1 MTTSAPSYS
10 GPGRPGPRAPR
21 EGGRPR
27 FIPRRKVCAFCV
39 DHTKFI
45 DYKSVERFGRYIS
58 DRGRIEPR
66 RKTGTCA
73 FHQRML
79 ANAIKRAR
87 HVALLPFT
95 QDHIRLTGVMAS
107 RPPMRAPYHRPGPP
121 TEAPAPPPATAPEG
135 LPAEADADGNPPATA
150 EALVPAEAQD
160 TPEPQASAEAPAVAS
175 AEEVTE
181 TPA

>member
-1 MTTSAPSYS
+1 MTS
-10 GPGRPGPRAPR
+10 RPGPRPPR

-39 DHTKFI
+39 DHTSFI
-45 DYKSVERFGRYIS
+45 DYKSTERFGRYIS

-73 FHQRML
+73 WHQRML
-79 ANAIKRAR
+79 ATAIKRAR

-107 RPPMRAPYHRPGPP
+107 RPAPMRPPYR
-121 TEAPAPPPATAPEG
+121 PPAGPMFGGPRDTGAPE
-135 LPAEADADGNPPATA
+135 PIAAEASPEAVPQAEPEEATA
-150 EALVPAEAQD
+150 GAQG
-160 TPEPQASAEAPAVAS
+160 
-175 AEEVTE
+175 
-181 TPA
+181 

>member
-1 MTTSAPSYS
+1 MTS
-10 GPGRPGPRAPR
+10 GPPRGPRPPQR

-39 DHTKFI
+39 DHAEAV

-73 FHQRML
+73 RHQRML
-79 ANAIKRAR
+79 ATAIKRAR

-95 QDHIRLTGVMAS
+95 QDHIRISGVMAP
-107 RPPMRAPYHRPGPP
+107 RPPMRREPFQPRPPM
-121 TEAPAPPPATAPEG
+121 APPEAEVAPVEIPEAAEETAVEQPAVEEPATP
-135 LPAEADADGNPPATA
+135 
-150 EALVPAEAQD
+150 
-160 TPEPQASAEAPAVAS
+160 
-175 AEEVTE
+175 
-181 TPA
+181 

>member
-121 TEAPAPPPATAPEG
+121 GEAPPPPPPPPVAAAPDTAPPDATSNG
-135 LPAEADADGNPPATA
+135 TSAAEDAQTLVEATVADVTA
-150 EALVPAEAQD
+150 
-160 TPEPQASAEAPAVAS
+160 
-175 AEEVTE
+175 EVTE
-181 TPA
+181 PQL

>member
-1 MTTSAPSYS
+1 MTFGPS
-10 GPGRPGPRAPR
+10 RGPRPPQR

-39 DHTKFI
+39 DHATAI

-73 FHQRML
+73 HHQRML

-95 QDHIRLTGVMAS
+95 QDHIRITGVMAP
-107 RPPMRAPYHRPGPP
+107 RPPMRREPYPRPPMPVAGPDGEATPAAAPDGEATP
-121 TEAPAPPPATAPEG
+121 EIDVEQAPAA
-135 LPAEADADGNPPATA
+135 AEAAVEP
-150 EALVPAEAQD
+150 EAVGTGAAKEPT
-160 TPEPQASAEAPAVAS
+160 TP
-175 AEEVTE
+175 
-181 TPA
+181 

>member
-1 MTTSAPSYS
+1 MTS
-10 GPGRPGPRAPR
+10 GPSRGPRPPQR

-39 DHTKFI
+39 DHATSV

-73 FHQRML
+73 HHQRML

-95 QDHIRLTGVMAS
+95 QDHIRITGVMAP
-107 RPPMRAPYHRPGPP
+107 RPPMRREPYPRPPMPVAETNGEGAA
-121 TEAPAPPPATAPEG
+121 EADVTLAASPADADVEQAPPPAEAAGEPEAVG
-135 LPAEADADGNPPATA
+135 TGAVEETT
-150 EALVPAEAQD
+150 
-160 TPEPQASAEAPAVAS
+160 TP
-175 AEEVTE
+175 
-181 TPA
+181 